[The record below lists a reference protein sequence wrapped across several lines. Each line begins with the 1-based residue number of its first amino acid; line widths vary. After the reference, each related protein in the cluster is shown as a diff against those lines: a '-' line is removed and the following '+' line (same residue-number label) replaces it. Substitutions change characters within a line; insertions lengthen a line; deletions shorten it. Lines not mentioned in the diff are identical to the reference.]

1 MSDPR
6 HDSSVSSAAAPA
18 AAASAA
24 SLLDEGRFAARGR
37 GQRLADRLFR
47 GTTLFFGCVVF
58 SLLAAIL
65 LSLYL
70 GSRLALHRF
79 GFFDFASSREWNPVT
94 GRFGALVDIYGTLVT
109 SAIAMLIGIP
119 ISFGIA
125 LFGTELCPRW
135 LKRPLAT
142 AIELLAAIPSIIY
155 GMWGLFVLAP
165 LLADHVQPWVT
176 DHLGNW
182 PLVGTLFQGP
192 PLGIGMLTAGLILA
206 IMVIPFISSV
216 MRDVFETVPAILKES
231 TYAVGA
237 TTWEVVSR
245 IVLPYTRVGV
255 AGGIMLGLGR
265 ALGETMAVTF
275 VIGNAHEL
283 STSLFMPGNTISAH
297 LANEFTE
304 AVGDLYTS
312 SLITLGL
319 LLFIITFIVLAF
331 SKLLLLRLQRME
343 GRPS

>member
-1 MSDPR
+1 VGGGASPVPAGR
-6 HDSSVSSAAAPA
+6 VAAHA
-18 AAASAA
+18 
-24 SLLDEGRFAARGR
+24 R
-37 GQRLADRLFR
+37 GQRLADRLFQ
-47 GTTLFFGCVVF
+47 GGTLFFAIVVF
-58 SLLAAIL
+58 SLLGAIL
-65 LSLYL
+65 LSLYF
-70 GSRLALHRF
+70 GSREAFQRF
-79 GFFDFASSREWNPVT
+79 GFLGFISSRDWNPVT
-94 GRFGALVDIYGTLVT
+94 QQFGGLVQIYGTLVT
-109 SAIAMLIGIP
+109 SAIAMVIGIP

-125 LFGTELCPRW
+125 LFVTELCPRW
-135 LKRPLAT
+135 LKRPLST

-165 LLADHVQPWVT
+165 LFADHVQPWVT
-176 DHLGNW
+176 DHLGAW
-182 PLVGTLFQGP
+182 PLVGGLFQGP
-192 PLGIGMLTAGLILA
+192 PLGIGMFTAGFILA
-206 IMVIPFISSV
+206 IMVIPFISAV

-237 TTWEVVSR
+237 TTWEVVSH
-245 IVLPYTRVGV
+245 IVLPYARVGV

-283 STSLFMPGNTISAH
+283 NTSLFLPGNTISSN
-297 LANEFTE
+297 LANEFSE
-304 AVGDLYTS
+304 AVGSLYTS
-312 SLITLGL
+312 SLVALGL